1 MINVERLTSLLSG
14 LSEVEQLHKL
24 AEIFNG
30 QIVFSTSF
38 QYEDQVI
45 LDMIF
50 SNDIDIEVFTIDTG
64 RLFPETYKAWNKTL
78 EKYHKPI
85 KAYFPDTSLVEQL
98 LTEKGPLSFYQ
109 SVENRKECC
118 YIRKVLPLERAL
130 KDKQCW
136 ITGLRSGQGDT
147 RQNVPLVDWDPKHKV
162 FKINPLHHWSL
173 DKVKEYINQH
183 LVPYNELHDRG
194 YPSIGCQPCTRA
206 VKPGE
211 PIRAGRWWWEQNS
224 KKECGLHVKDE
235 DVEVK
240 LNIKSFSSNSDKN
253 KK

>member
-1 MINVERLTSLLSG
+1 MEIKELEQALKG
-14 LSEVEQLHKL
+14 LNQVQLFRKL
-24 AEIFNG
+24 VEIFPG
-30 QIVFSTSF
+30 QVVFSTSF

-45 LDMIF
+45 THFIF

-64 RLFPETYKAWNKTL
+64 RLFHETYKVWDKTL
-78 EKYHKPI
+78 EKYKKTI
-85 KAYFPDTSLVEQL
+85 KAYFPDTELVEEL
-98 LTEKGPLSFYQ
+98 LTEKGPLSFYK

-118 YIRKVLPLERAL
+118 HIRKVLPLERAL
-130 KDKQCW
+130 KGKKCW

-147 RQNVPLVDWDPKHKV
+147 REHVPLVDWDPKHEV
-162 FKINPLHHWSL
+162 FKINPLHDWSL
-173 DKVKEYINQH
+173 DKVKKFVNDNLI
-183 LVPYNELHDRG
+183 PYNELHDKG
-194 YPSIGCQPCTRA
+194 YPSIGCQPCTRP

-235 DVEVK
+235 DVEIK
-240 LNIKSFSSNSDKN
+240 LNIKSIPTN